1 MPMDSLARPST
12 TPITKSWGYDDNV
25 VVADDDDVADADD
38 ICGFTL
44 PRLHDAHNKIGLE
57 YDSHCNT
64 VGVATRFVLSI
75 QLSVE

>member
-1 MPMDSLARPST
+1 MTMF
-12 TPITKSWGYDDNV
+12 V
-25 VVADDDDVADADD
+25 VAAADDDDVADND